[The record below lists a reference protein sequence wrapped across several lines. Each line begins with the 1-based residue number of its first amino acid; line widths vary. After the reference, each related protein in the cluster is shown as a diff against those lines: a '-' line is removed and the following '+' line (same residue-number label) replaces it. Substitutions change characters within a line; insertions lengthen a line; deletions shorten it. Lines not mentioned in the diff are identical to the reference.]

1 MRRSLGARVRD
12 RVAGLRR
19 HVDLCMASGWQL
31 TRGCTDG
38 HGHAICPACT
48 QPVRLRPHRPVGET
62 AWIVEDH

>member
-1 MRRSLGARVRD
+1 MRRSFTATLRNRI
-12 RVAGLRR
+12 AGLRR
-19 HVDLCMASGWQL
+19 HVDRCVASGWQL

-48 QPVRLRPHRPVGET
+48 QPVRLRPHRLGDA